1 MEDNTY
7 NGWSNRETWA
17 ANLHLSNDYRWYT
30 LTMEVVRKAVEQ
42 GATRYRIAHHLES
55 CFKDYVEDP
64 QGPLGE
70 RGNLFEHEA
79 VVLRDVGSTW
89 RINWLEIEPHWTE
102 AVKEENERS

>member
-64 QGPLGE
+64 QGSQRHTE
-70 RGNLFEHEA
+70 
-79 VVLRDVGSTW
+79 V
-89 RINWLEIEPHWTE
+89 TE
-102 AVKEENERS
+102 ARQDAI